1 MKRLM
6 LPLALYG
13 LSILLIALAW
23 WALGRPAPMPAL
35 AGDKVALPCL
45 SYAPFRGEQ
54 SPLVGNVQ
62 IERGQI
68 AEDLAHLA
76 TRTACIRTYGVNHGT
91 HVVPELAKEAG
102 LKVML
107 GIWLG
112 ADPASNRQQ
121 IDSAIDLARRY
132 PEVLSAVVVGNEVLL
147 RGEMTPPALAAALR
161 EVRAAVPVSVPVT
174 YADVPEFW
182 LRHPELANAVDFITI
197 HLLPYWED
205 FPTPVAA
212 AVAHAEASRQKIVA
226 AFPGRQVFVGEIGWP
241 SAGRMREGALPSR
254 VNQARFF
261 HEVMAL
267 AEREQFGVNLIEAFD
282 QPWKRQ
288 REGTVGGYWGLFD
301 AEQREAKFAW
311 GQPVTNHPFWVWQAG
326 LGVLLASLTFLAG
339 AWSARA
345 SGGERGSAEAKG
357 LAWLGVA
364 AIATV
369 SGTALGWAVEAL
381 WLESLGLAG
390 WLRSAGWVAVAALA
404 PLAGAAS
411 LLAGQ
416 GVPPLY
422 RVLGRRVDRPRDG
435 RVQATGLVLAVLLV
449 WAIQTALMLVFDPRY
464 VDFPFAGLIG
474 GLMPFVILALM
485 PHRGPQPYQ
494 GITQGGEAGGRT
506 PGPLTGVSDA
516 VAGTES
522 RVGEGGAGSIMA
534 PAAIS
539 NLSASGV
546 AGSLLDEVQGGGS
559 APIQTR
565 APSQP
570 ALENAKVGGPASIR
584 PPAEKAAAAIL
595 ALAAV
600 FVILAEG
607 FANWQALGFS
617 LALGVLALTLL
628 RRRVEPD

>member
-345 SGGERGSAEAKG
+345 SGGKGARRKPRAWPGWGSRPSPRSRAPPSAGRWRPCGWKAWAWPVGCAPRVGWRWRPWRPSPAPPASWRDKG
-357 LAWLGVA
+357 CRPSIGY
-364 AIATV
+364 
-369 SGTALGWAVEAL
+369 WA
-381 WLESLGLAG
+381 AG
-390 WLRSAGWVAVAALA
+390 WTGPGTGGFRRRGWSW
-404 PLAGAAS
+404 PFFWC
-411 LLAGQ
+411 
-416 GVPPLY
+416 
-422 RVLGRRVDRPRDG
+422 GRFRPR
-435 RVQATGLVLAVLLV
+435 
-449 WAIQTALMLVFDPRY
+449 
-464 VDFPFAGLIG
+464 
-474 GLMPFVILALM
+474 
-485 PHRGPQPYQ
+485 
-494 GITQGGEAGGRT
+494 
-506 PGPLTGVSDA
+506 
-516 VAGTES
+516 
-522 RVGEGGAGSIMA
+522 
-534 PAAIS
+534 
-539 NLSASGV
+539 
-546 AGSLLDEVQGGGS
+546 
-559 APIQTR
+559 
-565 APSQP
+565 
-570 ALENAKVGGPASIR
+570 
-584 PPAEKAAAAIL
+584 
-595 ALAAV
+595 
-600 FVILAEG
+600 
-607 FANWQALGFS
+607 
-617 LALGVLALTLL
+617 
-628 RRRVEPD
+628 

>member
-1 MKRLM
+1 MKRLL

-23 WALGRPAPMPAL
+23 WALGRPVPMPAL

-45 SYAPFRGEQ
+45 SYAPFRGNQ

-62 IERGQI
+62 IERAQI

-91 HVVPELAKEAG
+91 HVIPELAKDAG

-121 IDSAIDLARRY
+121 IDAATDLARRF

-147 RGEMTPPALAAALR
+147 RGEMTPPALVAALR
-161 EVRAAVPVSVPVT
+161 EVRAAVPAAVPVT

-212 AVAHAEASRQKIVA
+212 AVAHAEASRQKILA
-226 AFPGRQVFVGEIGWP
+226 AFPGKRVFVGEIGWP

-311 GQPVTNHPFWVWQAG
+311 GQPVSSHPFWVWQAG

-339 AWSARA
+339 AWSART
-345 SGGERGSAEAKG
+345 SGGETGSAVENGREAARQPRENAGLFQGIHTNGSPDAKDLAEAKGLAAVKG

-369 SGTALGWAVEAL
+369 SGTALGWAVEAM
-381 WLESLGLAG
+381 WVESLGLAG

-404 PLAGAAS
+404 PLTGAAS
-411 LLAGQ
+411 LMAGQ
-416 GVPPLY
+416 GAPPLY
-422 RVLGRRVDRPRDG
+422 RVLGPRADWPRDG
-435 RVQATGLVLAVLLV
+435 RVRATGLVLAALLV
-449 WAIQTALMLVFDPRY
+449 LAIQTALMLVFDPRY

-474 GLMPFVILALM
+474 ALMPFVVLALM
-485 PHRGPQPYQ
+485 TQRVPQPDQ
-494 GITQGGEAGGRT
+494 GIIQSGVAGGQT
-506 PGPLTGVSDA
+506 PVPLTNVSDA
-516 VAGTES
+516 VAGPKGMA
-522 RVGEGGAGSIMA
+522 GE
-534 PAAIS
+534 
-539 NLSASGV
+539 
-546 AGSLLDEVQGGGS
+546 GGS
-559 APIQTR
+559 AP
-565 APSQP
+565 
-570 ALENAKVGGPASIR
+570 IR
-584 PPAEKAAAAIL
+584 PPAEKTAAAIL
-595 ALAAV
+595 TVAAIYV
-600 FVILAEG
+600 VLGEG
-607 FANWQALGFS
+607 FVNWQALSFS
-617 LALGVLALTLL
+617 AGLAVLALTLL
-628 RRRVEPD
+628 RERVELD